1 MLVLTRTV
9 GESLLIGDEIEVT
22 LLDIKGDSVRIGIK
36 APRETR
42 IQRAEIVEAVGNEN
56 ASAASANGDT
66 EQAILDAVSRHRDT
80 GRG

>member
-1 MLVLTRTV
+1 MLVLTRKV

-42 IQRAEIVEAVGNEN
+42 IQRAEIVAAVGNEN

-66 EQAILDAVSRHRDT
+66 EQAILDAVARHRGT
-80 GRG
+80 GRD